1 MTFQINS
8 QFMFDFAWLFF
19 LFLTP
24 FPQYRS
30 MRILCCFFFASNFN
44 VGSKIEMKYAPFYFR
59 NMACNMNSGIFTRAH
74 LFQCAHTCYNVAN
87 KQTNEKRMKKKLFS
101 FGHFHLRNC
110 IENNVDVSFPT
121 SDCFCLSGQYF
132 RWIFVYEMEW
142 IAWNWWWDIAT
153 PTNISNN
160 TNKKPKRTNENWD

>member
-1 MTFQINS
+1 M
-8 QFMFDFAWLFF
+8 L
-19 LFLTP
+19 
-24 FPQYRS
+24 
-30 MRILCCFFFASNFN
+30 FFFASNFN

-132 RWIFVYEMEW
+132 RCIFVYERWNGLREIDDEISPHRPIFQTTRTKNQKERMKIEIRW
-142 IAWNWWWDIAT
+142 ILFSIDVLNRTSVGAACGMWRLQNW
-153 PTNISNN
+153 
-160 TNKKPKRTNENWD
+160 KHH